1 MSDPESPSRRYDDEE
16 VSALLKRAAELQS
29 SDGVTGLSDPRGF
42 SLTELEEI
50 AAEAGI
56 APLHLRRAAAELES
70 HKATSG
76 DWTWATGEPTTLVRE
91 RIVPGELPPGAFET
105 LVAEIEM
112 GAGARGQPSLVGRTL
127 TWQADTPTRDR
138 SLQVVVATRDGE
150 TRIHIEERL
159 HQLAGGL
166 FGGLMG
172 GVGGGVGFGVGMG
185 VGLGALG
192 SVLFATL
199 FPVGVVGLSFV
210 AARQTFS
217 AISRRRQRVLDGLV
231 ERLVA
236 AVESAV
242 EPPPD
247 ARTTLPPG
255 PAGPTA

>member
-1 MSDPESPSRRYDDEE
+1 
-16 VSALLKRAAELQS
+16 VSALLKRAVELQS
-29 SDGVTGLSDPRGF
+29 REGVTSLSGPQGF

-56 APLHLRRAAAELES
+56 APIHLRRAAAELES
-70 HKATSG
+70 HRATSG
-76 DWTWATGEPTTLVRE
+76 DWTWATGEPVTLVRE
-91 RIVPGELPPGAFET
+91 RIVPGELPAEAFEA
-105 LVAEIEM
+105 LVAEIQT

-127 TWQADTPTRDR
+127 TWQTDTPTRDR
-138 SLQVVVATRDGE
+138 SLHVVVAARDGE

-172 GVGGGVGFGVGMG
+172 GVGGGVGVGVGMG

-210 AARQTFS
+210 AARQAFS
-217 AISRRRQRVLDGLV
+217 AVSRRRQRVLDGLV
-231 ERLVA
+231 ERLVV
-236 AVESAV
+236 AVEAAV

-247 ARTTLPPG
+247 ARAALPPG
-255 PAGPTA
+255 SAGVPAQEG

>member
-1 MSDPESPSRRYDDEE
+1 
-16 VSALLKRAAELQS
+16 VSALLKRAVELQS
-29 SDGVTGLSDPRGF
+29 REGVTSLSGPQGF

-56 APLHLRRAAAELES
+56 APIHLRRAAAELES
-70 HKATSG
+70 HRATSG
-76 DWTWATGEPTTLVRE
+76 DWTWATGEPVTLVRE
-91 RIVPGELPPGAFET
+91 RIVPGELPAEAFEA
-105 LVAEIEM
+105 LVAEIQT

-127 TWQADTPTRDR
+127 TWQTDTPTRDR
-138 SLQVVVATRDGE
+138 SLHVVVAARDGE

-172 GVGGGVGFGVGMG
+172 GVGGGVGLGVGMG

-199 FPVGVVGLSFV
+199 FPVGVIGLSFV
-210 AARQTFS
+210 AARRTFS
-217 AISRRRQRVLDGLV
+217 AVSRRRQRVLDGLV

-236 AVESAV
+236 AVEAAV
-242 EPPPD
+242 EPSSD
-247 ARTTLPPG
+247 ARTALPPG
-255 PAGPTA
+255 SAGAPAQEG